1 VVVCSGGNSGPKPAT
16 VSNLAPWV
24 LTVGASSI
32 DRAFDSPIKLG
43 NGVAIMVINKR
54 LTVKDL
60 YATLGCTARD
70 I

>member
-1 VVVCSGGNSGPKPAT
+1 M
-16 VSNLAPWV
+16 

-43 NGVAIMVINKR
+43 NGVAIMVSR
-54 LTVKDL
+54 RSRGVPFSVVHASSGL
-60 YATLGCTARD
+60 CD